1 MQLKLQARYALAT
14 VGLLVF
20 MLIAYSSVVSIVIDE
35 QYTALREELSADLS
49 RNLESNLQQRA
60 NDISGYLSNKLFDP
74 IYFYNPEEVYLILQA
89 ALSLNEVAGA
99 HVVDKKG
106 HIFHDGTEELQNFDN
121 QRYHDKKGLVTVL
134 ERQESYF
141 RILEDR
147 LLIGKPIHSGNQL
160 VGGLFVEFWRKDIQ
174 NNIQQ
179 TTDIVN
185 KAYDGHQKRTYS
197 RIMLITLLLISIGI
211 LCTMLIARSMV
222 QPIRHLIRYTER
234 LGKGDF
240 NFHYSIDRQDEI
252 GELANSFNEM
262 GRKLQKRTE
271 EISHQANHDALTG
284 LPNRTK
290 FIECLD
296 VLINNEI
303 TGSFAVLFIDLDE
316 FKGINDNYG
325 HEAGDELLRDLAERI
340 KEKLRSSDL
349 ILPSSEGGEAFDSQ
363 VVARFG
369 GDEFLICLP
378 KISKQNDAVIVV
390 ERLFEALRE
399 PITIRNDQISISGS
413 IGIACYPQAG
423 NNAEELIKSADIAMY
438 HAKSNGKNTYSLFT
452 PQMNEHLE
460 RRMDTEREIRKA
472 LQSPE
477 QFELWYQPQV
487 DLHTQALVG
496 AEALVRWRHPVRG
509 LIPPNDFIP
518 VAEESGLII
527 PLGEQL
533 IKQLCRQLSQWKIAD
548 DSPFH
553 VALNLSAKQIYRQ
566 DLYTLFSKYLE
577 QYQVPTH
584 RLRVEITE
592 SHLMLDENAAEKT
605 LSDLR
610 RLGIEVW
617 LDDFGTGFS
626 SLSYLRRFQ
635 VDGIKIDRS
644 FIADLEDDPQDRA
657 LTAAIVSMAQSLK
670 LPVIAEGIE
679 EAVQRELLI
688 QQQCSLGQ
696 GFLFSKPLYADEFKS
711 CFLDVEEKKACN

>member
-1 MQLKLQARYALAT
+1 MQLKFQAKYALAT

-20 MLIAYSSVVSIVIDE
+20 MLIAYSAVVSLVIDE

-60 NDISGYLSNKLFDP
+60 NDVSGYLSDKLFDP
-74 IYFYNPEEVYLILQA
+74 IYFSNPEEVYLILQA
-89 ALSLNEVAGA
+89 ALSLNEVAGVF
-99 HVVDKKG
+99 VVDKKG
-106 HIFHDGTEELQNFDN
+106 RLFHDGTEDLQSVNG
-121 QRYHDKKGLVTVL
+121 QPYHDEKGLITVL
-134 ERQESYF
+134 DRKESYF
-141 RILEDR
+141 RVLEDR
-147 LLIGKPIHSGNQL
+147 LLIGKPISSGNQL
-160 VGGLFVEFWRKDIQ
+160 VGGLYVEFWRKSIQ

-179 TTDIVN
+179 TNDIVSR
-185 KAYDGHQKRTYS
+185 AHDGHQKRTYN

-222 QPIRHLIRYTER
+222 KPIRQLIHYTER

-240 NFHYSIDRQDEI
+240 SFHFSVDRKDEI
-252 GELANSFNEM
+252 GELAHSFNDM
-262 GRKLQKRTE
+262 GKKLQKRTE
-271 EISHQANHDALTG
+271 EISHQAHHDALTG

-290 FIECLD
+290 FIEYLD
-296 VLINNEI
+296 TLINSEV

-325 HEAGDELLRDLAERI
+325 HEAGDGLLRDLAERI
-340 KEKLRSSDL
+340 KDKLRSGDVL
-349 ILPSSEGGEAFDSQ
+349 LPALEGGEELTSQ

-378 KISKQNDAVIVV
+378 KIAKQNDAVIVV
-390 ERLFEALRE
+390 ERLFEALRS
-399 PITIRNDQISISGS
+399 PIKIRNEQVSVSGS

-438 HAKSNGKNTYSLFT
+438 HAKSNGKNTFSLFT

-472 LQSPE
+472 LLSPE
-477 QFELWYQPQV
+477 QFELWYQPQL
-487 DLHTQALVG
+487 DLDTQALVG

-509 LIPPNDFIP
+509 LIPPSDFIP

-533 IKQLCRQLSQWKIAD
+533 IKRLCQQLAEWNIPVN
-548 DSPFH
+548 SPFH

-566 DLYTLFSKYLE
+566 DLCVLFSRYMQ
-577 QYQVPTH
+577 QYQVPVH

-592 SHLMLDENAAEKT
+592 SHLMHDENAAEKT
-605 LSDLR
+605 LRDLR
-610 RLGIEVW
+610 KLGIEVW

-644 FIADLEDDPQDRA
+644 FIADLENDLQDRA
-657 LTAAIVSMAQSLK
+657 LTAAIISMAQSLK

-679 EAVQRELLI
+679 EVAQQELLI
-688 QQQCSLGQ
+688 QQQCHLGQ
-696 GFLFSKPLYADEFKS
+696 GFLFSKPLFADEFKS
-711 CFLDVEEKKACN
+711 CFLDTEELKVQR

>member
-1 MQLKLQARYALAT
+1 MQLKFQARYALTT
-14 VGLLVF
+14 VALLVF
-20 MLIAYSSVVSIVIDE
+20 MLIAYSAVVSVVIDE

-89 ALSLNEVAGA
+89 ALSLNEVASA

-106 HIFHDGTEELQNFDN
+106 NIFHDGTEELQNSNN

-134 ERQESYF
+134 DGKESYF

-147 LLIGKPIHSGNQL
+147 LLVGKPIHSGNQL

-222 QPIRHLIRYTER
+222 QPIRQLIRYAER

-240 NFHYSIDRQDEI
+240 SFHYSVDRQDEI

-262 GRKLQKRTE
+262 GKKLQKRTE

-316 FKGINDNYG
+316 FKGVNDNYG
-325 HEAGDELLRDLAERI
+325 HEAGDELLRNLAERI

-349 ILPSSEGGEAFDSQ
+349 ILPSSEGGDAFDSQ
-363 VVARFG
+363 VLARFG

-390 ERLFEALRE
+390 ERLFEALRA
-399 PITIRNDQISISGS
+399 PITIRNDQINISGS

-533 IKQLCRQLSQWKIAD
+533 IKQLCHQLAQWKISD

-566 DLYTLFSKYLE
+566 DLCSLFSKYLE
-577 QYQVPTH
+577 QYQIPVH

-592 SHLMLDENAAEKT
+592 SHLMLDEKAAEKM
-605 LSDLR
+605 LSHLR
-610 RLGIEVW
+610 GLGIEVW

-644 FIADLEDDPQDRA
+644 FIADLEEDPQDRA
-657 LTAAIVSMAQSLK
+657 LTAAIVSMAKSLK

-679 EAVQRELLI
+679 QTVQRDLLI
-688 QQQCSLGQ
+688 QQQCNLGQ
-696 GFLFSKPLYADEFKS
+696 GFLFSKPLCADEFMS
-711 CFLDVEEKKACN
+711 FFLDAEIQKTQY